1 MTAVLAAEELS
12 IPERLR
18 PTSLE
23 LAAGSLTALIGPNG
37 SGKTSLLRAL
47 AGIERASGQVRV
59 AGEALASATPAR
71 RRQLLAYLPASR
83 ELVWPIAARDVIRLG
98 LERPDADR
106 IAEIIGELELGAL
119 ADRPADRLSTG
130 ERARVLIGRVLAQQP
145 AALLLD
151 EPLSNL
157 DPYWGLRTLAILRRA
172 ANAGSAVLLALHD
185 LSLLGAFD
193 RAILM
198 DDGAIV
204 VEAQPDEILTH
215 GGFERV
221 FRVRPTGGGGWALSP
236 AADPRSLP

>member
-1 MTAVLAAEELS
+1 
-12 IPERLR
+12 LR

-47 AGIERASGQVRV
+47 AGIERASGQVHIS
-59 AGEALASATPAR
+59 GEALASATPAR
-71 RRQLLAYLPASR
+71 RRHLLAYLPASR
-83 ELVWPIAARDVIRLG
+83 ELVWPIAAHAVICLG
-98 LERPDADR
+98 SERPNVDR

-130 ERARVLIGRVLAQQP
+130 ERARVLVGRVLAQRP

-157 DPYWGLRTLAILRRA
+157 DPYWALKMLAILRRA
-172 ANAGSAVLLALHD
+172 ADAGSAVLLALHD
-185 LSLLGAFD
+185 LSLLDAFD

-198 DDGAIV
+198 DDGTIAAEASPDAIL
-204 VEAQPDEILTH
+204 ADEM
-215 GGFERV
+215 FERV
-221 FRVRPTGGGGWALSP
+221 FRVRSAGSGGWTLSP
-236 AADPRSLP
+236 AADRRSSP

>member
-98 LERPDADR
+98 LER
-106 IAEIIGELELGAL
+106 
-119 ADRPADRLSTG
+119 
-130 ERARVLIGRVLAQQP
+130 
-145 AALLLD
+145 
-151 EPLSNL
+151 
-157 DPYWGLRTLAILRRA
+157 
-172 ANAGSAVLLALHD
+172 
-185 LSLLGAFD
+185 
-193 RAILM
+193 
-198 DDGAIV
+198 
-204 VEAQPDEILTH
+204 
-215 GGFERV
+215 
-221 FRVRPTGGGGWALSP
+221 
-236 AADPRSLP
+236 

>member
-1 MTAVLAAEELS
+1 MTVVLIADELS
-12 IPERLR
+12 IPGRLR

-23 LAAGSLTALIGPNG
+23 LAGGSLTALIGPNG

-47 AGIERASGQVRV
+47 AAIERASGQVRI

-98 LERPDADR
+98 SERPDADR
-106 IAEIIGELELGAL
+106 IAEIIGELELEGL

-130 ERARVLIGRVLAQQP
+130 ERARVLVGRVLAQRP

-157 DPYWGLRTLAILRRA
+157 DPYWALKMLAILRRVA
-172 ANAGSAVLLALHD
+172 DAGSAVLLALHD
-185 LSLLGAFD
+185 LSLLRAFD

-198 DDGAIV
+198 DGGGIVAEAPPNAIF
-204 VEAQPDEILTH
+204 AADK
-215 GGFERV
+215 FEQV
-221 FRVRPTGGGGWALSP
+221 FRVRSADSGGWVLS
-236 AADPRSLP
+236 AAAGRQSWP